1 MTYPESAARV
11 QDWTYASGDDPA
23 GLPLTLSVYA
33 DRPHVRASLCE
44 DAGAAGLRVS
54 VTAELAGLVT
64 GEARPLG
71 DVVMVDCPVVDA
83 AMLAALTRLD
93 MRAARCGSRL
103 IVSTSVAALEDVFGC
118 LDQSGAQIL
127 VDPDRAE
134 RVIALGHVLAQF
146 PSARL
151 RELSDDERLLLV
163 RLTEQ
168 VGQIAGRI
176 ERLAPSGSP
185 LSGMP
190 PLAPLASP
198 ATGEI
203 AQPQAHAGEP
213 KVQRAVRPPLPDPR
227 LVRRILRHRQLR
239 ARHFDA
245 QLFADP
251 AWDMLLDLTAARAEH
266 TRVSVTSLC
275 IASGVPATTALRWI
289 SQMVEQGLFVRVGDQ
304 TDRRRAFIELSE
316 RSSDAMARYFAEL
329 GSNPLLA

>member
-1 MTYPESAARV
+1 MTHPESAARV

-54 VTAELAGLVT
+54 VTADLASLVT

-103 IVSTSVAALEDVFGC
+103 IISTSVAALEDVFGC

-198 ATGEI
+198 AADEI
-203 AQPQAHAGEP
+203 AQPQAEAGEP

-329 GSNPLLA
+329 GPNPLLA

>member
-1 MTYPESAARV
+1 MTHPESAARV

-54 VTAELAGLVT
+54 VTADLAGLVT

-103 IVSTSVAALEDVFGC
+103 IISTSVAALEDVFGC

-198 ATGEI
+198 AADEI
-203 AQPQAHAGEP
+203 AQPQAEAGEP

-329 GSNPLLA
+329 GPNPLLA

>member
-1 MTYPESAARV
+1 MTHPESAARV

-54 VTAELAGLVT
+54 VTADLAGLVT

-190 PLAPLASP
+190 PLAPLALP
-198 ATGEI
+198 AAGEI
-203 AQPQAHAGEP
+203 AQPQAEAGEP

-329 GSNPLLA
+329 GPNPLLA